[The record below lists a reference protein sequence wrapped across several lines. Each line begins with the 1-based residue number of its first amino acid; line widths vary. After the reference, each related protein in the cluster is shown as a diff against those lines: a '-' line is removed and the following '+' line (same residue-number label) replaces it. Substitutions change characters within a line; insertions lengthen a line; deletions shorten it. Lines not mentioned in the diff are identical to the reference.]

1 MAMPHDPSYWDI
13 IRFIPCTHDAR
24 DPDTY
29 EAVVKA
35 LAWAFDIPCDIAN
48 NILSQS
54 YEKSGMTLY
63 AALSYDELRRGV
75 RLRMQRTW
83 DRIQILRSAKQTG
96 MMAHITDRI
105 HHNAVV
111 TDDIVRFVNNLY
123 QTQCLGE
130 PIHEEDAQALAMMH
144 VFEKFDKRRMRS
156 VSYEKIVEQ
165 YKSCLEECRKKNR
178 EKAIAQIALHLSK
191 QLKIPADSLQNIAS
205 ALISNCRRNGDTAK
219 LYRCTLR
226 LTLAVE
232 FIQSLKL
239 KDTAKHLSALNLKT
253 ETFKE

>member
-1 MAMPHDPSYWDI
+1 MAMPHDPVYWDI

-48 NILSQS
+48 SILSQP

-83 DRIQILRSAKQTG
+83 
-96 MMAHITDRI
+96 DRI

-165 YKSCLEECRKKNR
+165 YKICLEECRKKNR

-205 ALISNCRRNGDTAK
+205 ALISNCRRNGDTVR